1 MSARSVSP
9 YVHEFIVQDLYLMMG
24 REFTLL
30 DQVSVGNIVGTLT
43 LNCHPDC
50 TERVLHRIV
59 LCL

>member
-30 DQVSVGNIVGTLT
+30 DQVSVGNIVGTLALT
-43 LNCHPDC
+43 RHM
-50 TERVLHRIV
+50 IA
-59 LCL
+59 